1 MDEYNLASDHFDDIG
16 QVVQLKKF
24 VDKASYLL
32 NTDFYLWMFWSKEY
46 LDIGTNVVKNHVVNV
61 TEAYSLSRGLC
72 YLLSTNFEQ
81 EDKLILSIKKSLSME
96 NVKVFL
102 TFTSKNHSTLSL
114 DQNLDVLN
122 PFEMEIDFFARATTT
137 GFSKSSWTLV

>member
-1 MDEYNLASDHFDDIG
+1 MEEYNLASDHFDDIG
-16 QVVQLKKF
+16 QVIQLKKF
-24 VDKASYLL
+24 VDKASYSL

-102 TFTSKNHSTLSL
+102 TFTSKIHSTLSL

-122 PFEMEIDFFARATTT
+122 PFEMEIDFFARATTI
-137 GFSKSSWTLV
+137 GKIQPQI